1 MRQLLGVN
9 PKAKPAILAINDSEV
24 AYVCG
29 HNTVI
34 YNTEN
39 KTYRFIQGKN
49 LENANDQKSI
59 KNRNYVL
66 KHQCIN
72 FAYLFVF

>member
-39 KTYRFIQGKN
+39 KTYRFIQGK
-49 LENANDQKSI
+49 KS
-59 KNRNYVL
+59 
-66 KHQCIN
+66 
-72 FAYLFVF
+72 